1 MGRFQF
7 YFNQINNMNIK
18 NEVSNFE
25 RIIWLLIAVFLVTS
39 LDRRESQIESLVS
52 LNELNK
58 ANERIQSGQIND
70 LSQHLLISKEEGFS
84 QGFEEGKTQAMIASI
99 HGKPMYDY
107 ADGYHAALSQFYSE
121 DAPDEIKLQIT
132 NYINNLMDSD
142 N

>member
-1 MGRFQF
+1 MGRLQL
-7 YFNQINNMNIK
+7 YFNEINNMNITNK
-18 NEVSNFE
+18 VSNLE

-39 LDRRESQIESLVS
+39 LDRQKSQIQSLTS
-52 LNELNK
+52 LDEINK
-58 ANERIQSGQIND
+58 ASERIQNSQITD
-70 LSQHLLISKEEGFS
+70 LSQQLLNSKEVSFN
-84 QGFEEGKTQAMIASI
+84 QGYEKGKIHAMIASI

-132 NYINNLMDSD
+132 NYINNLMESD